1 MAPNTIPMNKITN
14 FGGMNNWELEDRDF
28 LPDED
33 NAMLPLFTVCTVD
46 TGFATTFRCFI
57 ISTAL

>member
-1 MAPNTIPMNKITN
+1 MNKITN
-14 FGGMNNWELEDRDF
+14 FGGMNWELEARDF
-28 LPDED
+28 LPEED

-46 TGFATTFRCFI
+46 TGFATTTFRCFI